1 MPAPRGRAGVGRQ
14 PTAGPGVVHPGRH
27 FLPPWDSLPCLAPSS
42 CRPPREGVG
51 LFEAASLG
59 TISLPALRDR
69 QGLPANLG
77 CRPQPFPLPGGQA
90 FSRPSR
96 RVEQWLA
103 LPASPPSISWTVAG
117 PLRCAGLWVS
127 LIPHQPVPRHLA
139 RPGKADAGLWQA
151 SNPLCSFSVVA
162 GLMGPAHLC
171 LFECIPLFLPAI
183 VVDK

>member
-1 MPAPRGRAGVGRQ
+1 MFWCYSRIPFWAATLCVVNQLLSISHNCIMCVFMCSVPGWRVLLFLPAPRGRAGVGRQ

-27 FLPPWDSLPCLAPSS
+27 CLPPWDTLPCLAPSS
-42 CRPPREGVG
+42 CRPPSEGIG
-51 LFEAASLG
+51 LFEASSLE

-103 LPASPPSISWTVAG
+103 LPASPLPFCG
-117 PLRCAGLWVS
+117 R
-127 LIPHQPVPRHLA
+127 
-139 RPGKADAGLWQA
+139 
-151 SNPLCSFSVVA
+151 
-162 GLMGPAHLC
+162 
-171 LFECIPLFLPAI
+171 LPAL
-183 VVDK
+183 